1 MNCYIVLDGGT
12 TNTRLYLVRE
22 KTLDTE
28 KIPVGS
34 GNAEIKERL
43 RIAIRQGIDDLLK
56 RNRMGEP
63 DVHCILAS
71 GAITSELGLCLVP
84 HICVPAGI
92 AELHKSMHRTRFPDI
107 TAIPFVFIPGVRVNS
122 DDLLLADMMRGEE
135 TELFGLLE
143 EPEADCLYVLPGS
156 HNKLVTVDNNKKI
169 CSIRTMLTGEMLAAL
184 SQYTILKAAVDM
196 GCAQIEEE
204 SLLQGYEC
212 CEKLGMNEALFKVR
226 VMKNLFAGT
235 DNAVYSYFL
244 GIVLQGDVKNILAC
258 DVKKIIVGGQSKMQG
273 ALARLLKNKTV
284 LPVICADEQQV
295 RDSVVQGAIRIYEY
309 GRNEK

>member
-1 MNCYIVLDGGT
+1 MNNYIVLDGGT
-12 TNTRLYLVRE
+12 TNTRLYLVHA
-22 KTLDTE
+22 KILDAE

-34 GNAEIKERL
+34 GNAENRERL
-43 RIAIRQGIDDLLK
+43 RSAIRMGIEDLLN
-56 RNRMGEP
+56 RNGMREQ

-71 GAITSELGLCLVP
+71 GTITSELGLCLVP

-92 AELHKSMHRTRFPDI
+92 GELHKNMHHARFPDI

-122 DDLLLADMMRGEE
+122 NDLLLTDMMRGEE

-143 EPEADCLYVLPGS
+143 EPETDCLYVLPGS
-156 HNKLVTVDNNKKI
+156 HNKLITIDKDGKI
-169 CSIRTMLTGEMLAAL
+169 SSIRTMLTGEMLAAL

-196 GCAQIEEE
+196 RCARLQEEF
-204 SLLQGYEC
+204 LLQGYEY

-226 VMKNLFAGT
+226 VMKNLFSGSV
-235 DNAVYSYFL
+235 DAVYSLFL

-258 DVKKIIVGGQSKMQG
+258 DVKKIIIGGQSKMQD
-273 ALARLLKNKTV
+273 ALARLLKNKTA

-295 RDSVVQGAIRIYEY
+295 RNSVVQGAIRIYEY
-309 GRNEK
+309 NFA

>member
-22 KTLDTE
+22 KALDTE

-34 GNAEIKERL
+34 GNAENKERL

-56 RNRMGEP
+56 RNRMGEL

-71 GAITSELGLCLVP
+71 GAITSELGFYPVP

-92 AELHKSMHRTRFPDI
+92 AELHQNMHRIQFPDI
-107 TAIPFVFIPGVRVNS
+107 TIIPFVFIPGVRVNS

-143 EPEADCLYVLPGS
+143 EPEPDCLYVLPGS
-156 HNKLVTVDNNKKI
+156 HNKLVTVDNSKKI
-169 CSIRTMLTGEMLAAL
+169 CSIQTMLTGEMLAAL
-184 SQYTILKAAVDM
+184 SQHTILKAAVDM
-196 GCAQIEEE
+196 GYAQIQEE

-212 CEKLGMNEALFKVR
+212 CEKLGMNQALFKVR

-235 DNAVYSYFL
+235 DNTAYSLFL
-244 GIVLQGDVKNILAC
+244 GIVLYNDVKSILAC
-258 DVKKIIVGGQSKMQG
+258 DVKKIIVGGQSRMQH
-273 ALARLLKNKTV
+273 ALARLLKDKAFV
-284 LPVICADEQQV
+284 PVICAEEQQV
-295 RDSVVQGAIRIYEY
+295 RDSVVRGAIRIYEY